1 MIKNLL
7 IILTCVLITLNL
19 QAQNLHVAKIGDD
32 LISDKEFKLRFETM
46 PHITDDNFN
55 LDSVKIKILS
65 TIIAEKLWAK
75 YAIEVGIDTTS
86 YFKSLFT
93 PIERL
98 FVRDA
103 LYKKVVVPKTE
114 LSEDDIKFVTQ
125 FGNSKAI
132 TDFYAFDDSISA
144 DKAYNGLVN
153 SFAIPKNIKVYADT
167 AKEVTIG
174 FMEDEDLEKQILTAK
189 SMTIFHPFKTPAG
202 WFVLQ
207 KRYNAR
213 IAETTDNQNISTLKQ
228 KMIERRAKQFGSNYL
243 KNLLGDIKLSINEI
257 PFSTLSDVFFEH
269 YKLKISVDST
279 LKAKSLLFDDNDFGI
294 IKNKMSNLGNSVLI
308 YANNF
313 KYTTNAFLTFLM
325 YEDFKLKNPTKE
337 GIKKKLVDY
346 IKFFTEQEF
355 ITEEGIKQNLLNS
368 PAVQE
373 DLKVWKENLLAQLI
387 ENNYVD
393 TIKINE
399 NDIRNEYNKR
409 YSEKEVLEE
418 IKVQEILVDNLE
430 KVEKILNDI
439 DKGVD
444 FGYLAEKNTLRSSF
458 KQKQGVLGYIT
469 NKMFGE
475 IGRIAESLNINEIFG
490 PIKSTE
496 GYSIIKILD
505 KKKNETKAS
514 FESVKDIIKEGL
526 FSQKSYKL
534 LNNKTIE
541 LAKKYGAE
549 INYSNLTNI
558 KVTNINMFTHRFMGF
573 GGKIAAS
580 PFTNSLYDWYEIYKK
595 SKNESL

>member
-189 SMTIFHPFKTPAG
+189 SMTIFHPFK
-202 WFVLQ
+202 
-207 KRYNAR
+207 K
-213 IAETTDNQNISTLKQ
+213 
-228 KMIERRAKQFGSNYL
+228 
-243 KNLLGDIKLSINEI
+243 
-257 PFSTLSDVFFEH
+257 
-269 YKLKISVDST
+269 
-279 LKAKSLLFDDNDFGI
+279 
-294 IKNKMSNLGNSVLI
+294 
-308 YANNF
+308 
-313 KYTTNAFLTFLM
+313 
-325 YEDFKLKNPTKE
+325 
-337 GIKKKLVDY
+337 
-346 IKFFTEQEF
+346 
-355 ITEEGIKQNLLNS
+355 
-368 PAVQE
+368 
-373 DLKVWKENLLAQLI
+373 
-387 ENNYVD
+387 
-393 TIKINE
+393 
-399 NDIRNEYNKR
+399 
-409 YSEKEVLEE
+409 
-418 IKVQEILVDNLE
+418 
-430 KVEKILNDI
+430 
-439 DKGVD
+439 
-444 FGYLAEKNTLRSSF
+444 
-458 KQKQGVLGYIT
+458 
-469 NKMFGE
+469 
-475 IGRIAESLNINEIFG
+475 IGRAH
-490 PIKSTE
+490 
-496 GYSIIKILD
+496 
-505 KKKNETKAS
+505 
-514 FESVKDIIKEGL
+514 V
-526 FSQKSYKL
+526 
-534 LNNKTIE
+534 
-541 LAKKYGAE
+541 
-549 INYSNLTNI
+549 
-558 KVTNINMFTHRFMGF
+558 
-573 GGKIAAS
+573 
-580 PFTNSLYDWYEIYKK
+580 
-595 SKNESL
+595 